1 MSLGS
6 THYRFLTYISGMYIA
21 MGAYSTFSLI
31 ELICIGKDLAM
42 VLLGGSISAGGDV
55 HVAKT
60 ESYFGQTA
68 VRPTPVLSQWRL
80 LHQLPHGLSYRRIGR
95 ALLCAVGGQQVA
107 ASNPTPKR
115 LLYNAFRYI

>member
-1 MSLGS
+1 MSLSS
-6 THYRFLTYISGMYIA
+6 TQCSILTYTSGMYLA

-31 ELICIGKDLAM
+31 GLICIGKDLAM

-68 VRPTPVLSQWRL
+68 VPPGPRL
-80 LHQLPHGLSYRRIGR
+80 CSASGVSYTSCRM
-95 ALLCAVGGQQVA
+95 A
-107 ASNPTPKR
+107 
-115 LLYNAFRYI
+115 